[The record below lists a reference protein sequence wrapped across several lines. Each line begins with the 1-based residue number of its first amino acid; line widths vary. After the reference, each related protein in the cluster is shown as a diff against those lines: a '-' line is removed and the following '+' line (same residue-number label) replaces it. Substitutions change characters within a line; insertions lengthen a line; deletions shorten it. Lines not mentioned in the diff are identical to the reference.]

1 MIKLMSKF
9 RKIDYFLLI
18 FVIAFAVG
26 QVYFDLKLPEKT
38 ATIISQM
45 INPTQSV
52 ADIWKTGQEMLLVC
66 LASGLC
72 TVAIGFMAT
81 LIATN
86 FAKTLR
92 QEMFEKI
99 ESFSLEEMNTFETA
113 SLITRT
119 TNDIQQVQMAY
130 GMSLRLIFIAPIT
143 AIWAITK
150 IGNVS
155 GMLSLSVGLVIAFI
169 VALIAVIFILVMP
182 RFRRVQGLTDA
193 LNDVTR
199 DNLTGLR
206 VVRAY
211 DAEEYEHNKFER
223 ANNELTHNNL
233 VANRIMGILGPALT
247 IATSLISLIVYWVG
261 ADLIN
266 EVKLNYAD
274 LTSFTS
280 YAMQILMSF
289 LMLSMLF
296 IMIPRASV
304 SASRILEVL
313 NANNKITNP
322 HIAIPIKGDA
332 SLEFKDVS
340 FKYPG
345 DAENAIFDINFKVEK
360 GETLAIIGATGS
372 GKTSIVNLIPRFYD
386 VTSGEVLVNGHNIK
400 EYTKEDLR
408 HVIGYVP
415 QHKVLFSGDIKSNI
429 KFEKDHITNL
439 EMEEA
444 AHIAMA
450 DEFIEKMPET
460 YDSHVAQGGKNFSGG
475 QQQRISIA
483 RAIAKNPQIYI
494 FDDSFSALDY
504 RTDKEVRKRLKEKT
518 SDAVS
523 IIVAQRI
530 GTIMDADK
538 IIVLEKGEIVGY
550 GKHQELLKT
559 CDVYKEIA
567 LSQLSKEELGL

>member
-9 RKIDYFLLI
+9 RKIDWFFL
-18 FVIAFAVG
+18 VIIIGLSVG

-38 ATIISQM
+38 ATIINQM
-45 INPTQSV
+45 IDPTKTT
-52 ADIWKTGQEMLLVC
+52 AYIWETGKAMLIIC
-66 LASGLC
+66 LASGLS
-72 TVAIGFMAT
+72 TIVIGFFAT
-81 LIATN
+81 MVATN

-92 QEMFEKI
+92 QEMFEKV
-99 ESFSLEEMNTFETA
+99 ESFSLEEMNNFETA

-119 TNDIQQVQMAY
+119 TNDIQQVQIAY
-130 GMSLRLIFIAPIT
+130 GMSMRLIFIAPIT

-150 IGNVS
+150 IGNTS

-169 VALIAVIFILVMP
+169 LALITIIFAIVMP
-182 RFRRVQGLTDA
+182 RFRRVQQLTDR

-199 DNLTGLR
+199 DNLNGLR

-211 DAEEYEHNKFER
+211 DAEEYESRKFEE
-223 ANNELTHNNL
+223 ANNNLTHNNL
-233 VANRIMGILGPALT
+233 VANRVMAILGPTMT

-261 ADLIN
+261 AGIISKNNID
-266 EVKLNYAD
+266 YAS

-289 LMLSMLF
+289 LMLSMLL

-304 SASRILEVL
+304 AAGRILEVL
-313 NANNKITNP
+313 NTENKIKNP
-322 HIAIPIKGDA
+322 KHATKIEGDA
-332 SLEFKDVS
+332 SLKFENVS
-340 FKYPG
+340 FRYPG
-345 DAENAIFDINFKVEK
+345 DASNAIENINFEVSK

-386 VTSGEVLVNGHNIK
+386 VTNGKVIINGHDIK

-408 HVIGYVP
+408 RVIGYVP
-415 QHKVLFSGDIKSNI
+415 QQKFLFSGDIKSNI
-429 KFEKDHITNL
+429 KFTKDHVTNL
-439 EMEEA
+439 EMQEA
-444 AHIAMA
+444 SHIAMA

-460 YDSHVAQGGKNFSGG
+460 YDSHVAQGGKNLSGG
-475 QQQRISIA
+475 QQQRVSIA
-483 RAIAKNPQIYI
+483 RAIAKNPLIYI

-504 RTDKEVRKRLKEKT
+504 KTDKEVRRRLKEKT
-518 SDAVS
+518 KDSIN

-530 GTIMDADK
+530 GTIIDADK
-538 IIVLEKGEIVGY
+538 IIVLEKGEMVGF
-550 GKHQELLKT
+550 GKHEELLKT